1 MDNSKASSRQ
11 VNFIFD
17 RLQVT
22 GTSHMLDIVKE
33 DGSLQHIESLDKWT
47 ASMLIDAINA
57 MDDKAFDDAYYG
69 YQVAGDHI

>member
-1 MDNSKASSRQ
+1 MQDKCSSRQ

-22 GTSHMLDIVKE
+22 GTPHMLEIVKE

-57 MDDKAFDDAYYG
+57 RDDHAFDDAYFG
-69 YQVAGDHI
+69 YDVAGDHK